1 MTSEG
6 EPAESMRSSLRA
18 ALNRAPTRHSQ
29 EARVATLVI
38 SIDLPPTG
46 ALETTRNGTS
56 PTQSQMDEETK
67 TRQHFVDTVASY
79 LESLPRTPPHA
90 AGNVTRVELLG
101 RNVFSQLN
109 HYLLL
114 VTVDIGDPGIEGH
127 LSALVPQGT
136 QISVVGEFT
145 PVQEWPEPGVGSP
158 GRDRAAG
165 RARLSRRGR

>member
-1 MTSEG
+1 M
-6 EPAESMRSSLRA
+6 
-18 ALNRAPTRHSQ
+18 
-29 EARVATLVI
+29 ATLVI

-114 VTVDIGDPGIEGH
+114 VTVDIGDPGIEGR
-127 LSALVPQGT
+127 LSALLPQGT

-145 PVQEWPEPGVGSP
+145 PVQEWPEPGVSLP
-158 GRDRAAG
+158 GRDRGAG

>member
-1 MTSEG
+1 
-6 EPAESMRSSLRA
+6 
-18 ALNRAPTRHSQ
+18 
-29 EARVATLVI
+29 VATLAI

-46 ALETTRNGTS
+46 ELETAGNGTS
-56 PTQSQMDEETK
+56 PTQAQMDEETRA
-67 TRQHFVDTVASY
+67 RQRFVDMVTSY
-79 LESLPRTPPHA
+79 LKSLLGTRPHR

-127 LSALVPQGT
+127 LSALLPQGT

-145 PVQEWPEPGVGSP
+145 PVKEWPEPK
-158 GRDRAAG
+158 R
-165 RARLSRRGR
+165 

>member
-1 MTSEG
+1 M
-6 EPAESMRSSLRA
+6 
-18 ALNRAPTRHSQ
+18 
-29 EARVATLVI
+29 ATLAI

-46 ALETTRNGTS
+46 ELETAGNGTS
-56 PTQSQMDEETK
+56 PTQAQMDEETRA
-67 TRQHFVDTVASY
+67 RQRFVDMVTSY
-79 LESLPRTPPHA
+79 LKSLPRTRPHR

-127 LSALVPQGT
+127 LSALLPQGT

-145 PVQEWPEPGVGSP
+145 PLKEWPEPK
-158 GRDRAAG
+158 R
-165 RARLSRRGR
+165 